1 VRVKATEEVALNVRV
16 PTWATKATVSIN
28 GLAHTAVDG
37 GAYHTVDCKLGETVL
52 VLELNPDI
60 VIERNWCVQ

>member
-1 VRVKATEEVALNVRV
+1 MRV

-28 GLAHTAVDG
+28 GSAHTAVDG

-60 VIERNWCVQ
+60 VIERNWCV